1 MGQGRWAVP
10 REVRVLHPLW
20 SSEVV
25 EVMVKRM
32 KPPSAS
38 TLRRKAEALRR
49 RA

>member
-10 REVRVLHPLW
+10 REARVLHPLW

-25 EVMVKRM
+25 EVMVKGM
-32 KPPSAS
+32 KPPAVS
-38 TLRRKAEALRR
+38 TLRRKVEALHR